1 MPVYKELSEYISEDG
16 THRSTVLKNTETKQ
30 FVVRA
35 VSDSGSVYTATY
47 DSEEEAEQFA
57 EDWVMK

>member
-16 THRSTVLKNTETKQ
+16 KRRSTVLKNTETKQ

-35 VSDSGSVYTATY
+35 TSDSGSVYTATY
-47 DSEEEAEQFA
+47 DSEEDAEQFA